1 MTKRTIWRAPVLLV
15 IVFFLASTA
24 WLLSGCVSAQSST
37 SSGAESEVKSKTQST
52 QETNSVDNTSLVVS
66 PTVITF
72 LDKDGTPTA
81 KIETG
86 GASAST
92 GSASNQESKSLNDI
106 SASSKS
112 SADSMAKAAAT
123 ITWILIALGVL
134 ALLFVGFWVYYNQL
148 P

>member
-1 MTKRTIWRAPVLLV
+1 VMRSRCAECQAGRKTARNISTLPMGFWTN
-15 IVFFLASTA
+15 AST
-24 WLLSGCVSAQSST
+24 LS
-37 SSGAESEVKSKTQST
+37 K
-52 QETNSVDNTSLVVS
+52 
-66 PTVITF
+66 
-72 LDKDGTPTA
+72 
-81 KIETG
+81 
-86 GASAST
+86 ASAST